1 MIVVC
6 AWCRKFLG
14 TTEPFEDA
22 SVTHTMCGTCKRRQE
37 WSGPATLV
45 VRAESAHLVPVLE
58 EILRGE
64 PAIDV
69 VVDRRRNGPAKP
81 PGPERRRAATVDCP
95 FDLLLG

>member
-1 MIVVC
+1 
-6 AWCRKFLG
+6 
-14 TTEPFEDA
+14 
-22 SVTHTMCGTCKRRQE
+22 
-37 WSGPATLV
+37 V